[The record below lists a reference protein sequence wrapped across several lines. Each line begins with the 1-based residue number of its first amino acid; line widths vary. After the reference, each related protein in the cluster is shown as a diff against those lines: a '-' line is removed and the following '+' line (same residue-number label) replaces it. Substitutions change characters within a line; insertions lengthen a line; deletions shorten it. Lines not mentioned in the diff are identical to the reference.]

1 VEWAGFDAVLV
12 RSTWDYLG
20 KLAAF
25 RRWISE
31 VGSTAVLLNPPVTLH
46 WNLHKGYLLE
56 LQAHGVPVVPSMLLG
71 PGEHPDWHQAFA
83 RHGELVLKPA
93 VSAGSFGTIRV
104 ATGDHARANAHR
116 AEHVHR
122 DMLLQ
127 PFLPSVVERGE
138 TNLVMIDGAFSHA
151 VRKGARWSG
160 DAEQSRGLVEP
171 TSEELDVARRVLDVT
186 KGLGHGIPVYA
197 RVDLAL
203 GRCGRPMLMEL
214 ELVEPSLFLDRAPWG
229 AERLLDAVAARAT
242 ST

>member
-1 VEWAGFDAVLV
+1 MEWAGFDAVLV

-31 VGSTAVLLNPPVTLH
+31 VGSTAVLLNPPETLH

-104 ATGDHARANAHR
+104 ATGITPARMHTVPSMCIGTCCSSRSCPASWNA
-116 AEHVHR
+116 
-122 DMLLQ
+122 
-127 PFLPSVVERGE
+127 
-138 TNLVMIDGAFSHA
+138 
-151 VRKGARWSG
+151 
-160 DAEQSRGLVEP
+160 
-171 TSEELDVARRVLDVT
+171 ARRT
-186 KGLGHGIPVYA
+186 
-197 RVDLAL
+197 
-203 GRCGRPMLMEL
+203 
-214 ELVEPSLFLDRAPWG
+214 W
-229 AERLLDAVAARAT
+229 
-242 ST
+242 